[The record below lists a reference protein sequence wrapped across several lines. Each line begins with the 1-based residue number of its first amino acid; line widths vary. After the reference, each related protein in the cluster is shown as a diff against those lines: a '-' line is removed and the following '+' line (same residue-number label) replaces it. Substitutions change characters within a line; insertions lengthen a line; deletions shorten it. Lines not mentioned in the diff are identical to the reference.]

1 MALFIEV
8 IIIINIIIFT
18 CSWRSSGR
26 RTPPPSYTPHCCL
39 PLCWN
44 KGRLL
49 LIHRDIIRL
58 LEHLKKDGDVSQGIV
73 TVNDHHVIHE
83 CPPSNSSQFPQ
94 NTKSK
99 DNTKQSLWND
109 HLATGV
115 TNTTMRRQERM
126 THLKIIMIMIM
137 IWRELH
143 TGRWQPHWLHWPSQ
157 LPPEENLRQILSS

>member
-1 MALFIEV
+1 M
-8 IIIINIIIFT
+8 
-18 CSWRSSGR
+18 
-26 RTPPPSYTPHCCL
+26 
-39 PLCWN
+39 
-44 KGRLL
+44 
-49 LIHRDIIRL
+49 
-58 LEHLKKDGDVSQGIV
+58 KKDGDVSQGIV

-99 DNTKQSLWND
+99 DNTKQDLYDD

-143 TGRWQPHWLHWPSQ
+143 TGR
-157 LPPEENLRQILSS
+157 